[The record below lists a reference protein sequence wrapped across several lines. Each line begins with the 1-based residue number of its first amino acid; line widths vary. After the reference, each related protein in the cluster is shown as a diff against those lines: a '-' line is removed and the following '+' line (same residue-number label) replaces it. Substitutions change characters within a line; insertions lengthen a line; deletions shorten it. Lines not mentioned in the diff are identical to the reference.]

1 MRQMNELFNK
11 HERVW
16 FSLLGE
22 ESQRQFLQAIH
33 DYDPAS
39 TATLDQ
45 IGRHMAYGTD
55 KQLRYVS
62 WLVHFE
68 IKKCS
73 SINIWICFLV
83 QTMWRRLFFCQG
95 ISKKVLKQP
104 INKGISRDLPILAV
118 SWDPFFRVLTI
129 AS

>member
-16 FSLLGE
+16 FSLLEE

-45 IGRHMAYGTD
+45 IGSHMAYGLD

-62 WLVHFE
+62 RLVWTQTFGQDGFPVRVDFQKYICGSE
-68 IKKCS
+68 DFYIKQADS
-73 SINIWICFLV
+73 HMV
-83 QTMWRRLFFCQG
+83 
-95 ISKKVLKQP
+95 
-104 INKGISRDLPILAV
+104 
-118 SWDPFFRVLTI
+118 
-129 AS
+129 

>member
-16 FSLLGE
+16 FSLLEE

-45 IGRHMAYGTD
+45 IGSHMAYGLD

-62 WLVHFE
+62 RLVWTQTFGQDGFPVRVDFQKYISGSE
-68 IKKCS
+68 DFYIKEADS
-73 SINIWICFLV
+73 HMV
-83 QTMWRRLFFCQG
+83 
-95 ISKKVLKQP
+95 
-104 INKGISRDLPILAV
+104 
-118 SWDPFFRVLTI
+118 
-129 AS
+129 

>member
-39 TATLDQ
+39 TVAPDQ
-45 IGRHMAYGTD
+45 IGRHMAYGKD

-62 WLVHFE
+62 WLVWTQTFGQE
-68 IKKCS
+68 GFPARVDFQKYICGSEDFYIKQADS
-73 SINIWICFLV
+73 HMV
-83 QTMWRRLFFCQG
+83 
-95 ISKKVLKQP
+95 
-104 INKGISRDLPILAV
+104 
-118 SWDPFFRVLTI
+118 
-129 AS
+129 

>member
-73 SINIWICFLV
+73 SIIYGFVFLYRPCGDGMFIV
-83 QTMWRRLFFCQG
+83 QT
-95 ISKKVLKQP
+95 S
-104 INKGISRDLPILAV
+104 SEATYRD
-118 SWDPFFRVLTI
+118 
-129 AS
+129 

>member
-33 DYDPAS
+33 EYDPAS
-39 TATLDQ
+39 TVAPDQ
-45 IGRHMAYGTD
+45 IGRHMAYGKD

-62 WLVHFE
+62 WMVWTQTLGQDGFPVRVDFQKYISGSE
-68 IKKCS
+68 DFYIKEADS
-73 SINIWICFLV
+73 HMV
-83 QTMWRRLFFCQG
+83 
-95 ISKKVLKQP
+95 
-104 INKGISRDLPILAV
+104 
-118 SWDPFFRVLTI
+118 
-129 AS
+129 

>member
-33 DYDPAS
+33 EYDPAS
-39 TATLDQ
+39 TVAPDQ
-45 IGRHMAYGTD
+45 IGRHMAYGKD

-62 WLVHFE
+62 WMVWTQTFGQGGFPVRVDFQKYISGAE
-68 IKKCS
+68 DFYIKEADS
-73 SINIWICFLV
+73 HMV
-83 QTMWRRLFFCQG
+83 
-95 ISKKVLKQP
+95 
-104 INKGISRDLPILAV
+104 
-118 SWDPFFRVLTI
+118 
-129 AS
+129 

>member
-1 MRQMNELFNK
+1 MRQISELFNK

-16 FSLLGE
+16 FSLPGE

-45 IGRHMAYGTD
+45 IGSHMAYGLD

-62 WLVHFE
+62 RLVWTQTFGQE
-68 IKKCS
+68 GFPVRVDFQKYICGSEDFYIKQADS
-73 SINIWICFLV
+73 HMV
-83 QTMWRRLFFCQG
+83 
-95 ISKKVLKQP
+95 
-104 INKGISRDLPILAV
+104 
-118 SWDPFFRVLTI
+118 
-129 AS
+129 

>member
-33 DYDPAS
+33 EYDPAS
-39 TATLDQ
+39 TVAPDQ
-45 IGRHMAYGTD
+45 IGRHMAYGKD

-62 WLVHFE
+62 WMVWTQTFGQDGFPVRVDFPKYISGSE
-68 IKKCS
+68 DFYIKEADS
-73 SINIWICFLV
+73 HMV
-83 QTMWRRLFFCQG
+83 
-95 ISKKVLKQP
+95 
-104 INKGISRDLPILAV
+104 
-118 SWDPFFRVLTI
+118 
-129 AS
+129 

>member
-16 FSLLGE
+16 FSLLEE

-45 IGRHMAYGTD
+45 IGSHMAYGLD

-62 WLVHFE
+62 WLVWTQTFGQKGFPVRVDFQKYISGSE
-68 IKKCS
+68 DFYIKEADS
-73 SINIWICFLV
+73 HMV
-83 QTMWRRLFFCQG
+83 
-95 ISKKVLKQP
+95 
-104 INKGISRDLPILAV
+104 
-118 SWDPFFRVLTI
+118 
-129 AS
+129 

>member
-39 TATLDQ
+39 TVAPDQ
-45 IGRHMAYGTD
+45 IGRHMAYGKD
-55 KQLRYVS
+55 KQLRYIS
-62 WLVHFE
+62 WLVWTQTFGQGGFPVRVDFQKYISGSE
-68 IKKCS
+68 DFYIKEADS
-73 SINIWICFLV
+73 HMV
-83 QTMWRRLFFCQG
+83 
-95 ISKKVLKQP
+95 
-104 INKGISRDLPILAV
+104 
-118 SWDPFFRVLTI
+118 
-129 AS
+129 

>member
-39 TATLDQ
+39 TVAPDQ
-45 IGRHMAYGTD
+45 IGRHMAYGKD
-55 KQLRYVS
+55 KQLCYVS
-62 WLVHFE
+62 WMVWTQTFGQDGFPVRVDFQKYISGSE
-68 IKKCS
+68 DFYIKEADS
-73 SINIWICFLV
+73 HMV
-83 QTMWRRLFFCQG
+83 
-95 ISKKVLKQP
+95 
-104 INKGISRDLPILAV
+104 
-118 SWDPFFRVLTI
+118 
-129 AS
+129 

>member
-1 MRQMNELFNK
+1 MRQINELFNK

-16 FSLLGE
+16 FSLPGE

-45 IGRHMAYGTD
+45 IGRHMAYGKD

-62 WLVHFE
+62 WLVWTQTFGQDGFPVRVDFQKYISGAE
-68 IKKCS
+68 DFYIKQADS
-73 SINIWICFLV
+73 HTV
-83 QTMWRRLFFCQG
+83 
-95 ISKKVLKQP
+95 
-104 INKGISRDLPILAV
+104 
-118 SWDPFFRVLTI
+118 
-129 AS
+129 

>member
-45 IGRHMAYGTD
+45 IGRHMAYGPD

-62 WLVHFE
+62 WLVWTQTFDQE
-68 IKKCS
+68 GFPVRVDFQKYIS
-73 SINIWICFLV
+73 S
-83 QTMWRRLFFCQG
+83 
-95 ISKKVLKQP
+95 
-104 INKGISRDLPILAV
+104 AEEE
-118 SWDPFFRVLTI
+118 
-129 AS
+129 

>member
-16 FSLLGE
+16 FSLLEE

-45 IGRHMAYGTD
+45 IGSHMAYGLD

-62 WLVHFE
+62 RLVWTQTFGQE
-68 IKKCS
+68 GFPVRVDLQKYLSGAEDFYIKQADS
-73 SINIWICFLV
+73 HMV
-83 QTMWRRLFFCQG
+83 
-95 ISKKVLKQP
+95 
-104 INKGISRDLPILAV
+104 
-118 SWDPFFRVLTI
+118 
-129 AS
+129 

>member
-33 DYDPAS
+33 EYDPAS
-39 TATLDQ
+39 TVAPDQ
-45 IGRHMAYGTD
+45 IGRHMAYGKD

-62 WLVHFE
+62 WMVWTQTFGQDE
-68 IKKCS
+68 FPVRVDFQKYISGSEDFYIKEADS
-73 SINIWICFLV
+73 HMV
-83 QTMWRRLFFCQG
+83 
-95 ISKKVLKQP
+95 
-104 INKGISRDLPILAV
+104 
-118 SWDPFFRVLTI
+118 
-129 AS
+129 

>member
-39 TATLDQ
+39 TAAPDQ
-45 IGRHMAYGTD
+45 IGSHMAYGKD

-62 WLVHFE
+62 WLVWTQTFGQE
-68 IKKCS
+68 GFPVRVDFQKYISGAEDFYIKEADS
-73 SINIWICFLV
+73 HMV
-83 QTMWRRLFFCQG
+83 
-95 ISKKVLKQP
+95 
-104 INKGISRDLPILAV
+104 
-118 SWDPFFRVLTI
+118 
-129 AS
+129 